1 MITAGPP
8 EVQTT
13 RQDQAHKIDYMDE
26 VDNRTEEMDD
36 ELEQEIVEEGE
47 SSGKYD
53 RLLNDSSRKYRLSGM
68 FKEWFLD

>member
-8 EVQTT
+8 EVRTT

-47 SSGKYD
+47 SS
-53 RLLNDSSRKYRLSGM
+53 
-68 FKEWFLD
+68 